1 MLLCLAS
8 VGVSYASQGNEKTE
22 QEVKVAKQRE
32 DKPLAS
38 RWSVMI
44 GSAQFANHYISN
56 QEYSGI
62 ISGVKMEFGRM
73 YRRSENLSWELDLSY
88 ASASEGFMN
97 SNLLNPAKTNGISAT
112 VFDISYATHY
122 NWLLGN
128 NWLLKVGGALNLY
141 ADANIQIANSM
152 NNALSAQ
159 AATQLYASAGICYKA
174 EFDKWDLK
182 IYYNLSLP
190 FAGMVFADTRY
201 EGALG
206 SMVEQSVSKRSE
218 NHFRA
223 TTLHN
228 FQGVN
233 SEVGLDFVTRKVTIT
248 LAYEDSNRWWTAT
261 DVQNY
266 RKVSM
271 IKLGFGVNLFQAQF
285 DKHSTR
291 YF

>member
-8 VGVSYASQGNEKTE
+8 IGVSYASQGGEQKE

-32 DKPLAS
+32 DKPLTS
-38 RWSVMI
+38 RWSFMA

-62 ISGVKMEFGRM
+62 ISGIKMEFGRM
-73 YRRSENLSWELDLSY
+73 YRRSNNLSWELDLGY
-88 ASASEGFMN
+88 ASASDGFMN
-97 SNLLNPAKTNGISAT
+97 TNLPNPTNTNGISAN
-112 VFDISYATHY
+112 VVDISYATHY
-122 NWLLGN
+122 NWMLGD
-128 NWLLKVGGALNLY
+128 NWMLKVGGALNIYGDINMQLE
-141 ADANIQIANSM
+141 NTM
-152 NNALSAQ
+152 NNALSLQ
-159 AATQLYASAGICYKA
+159 AATQLYASAGIGYKA

-182 IYYNLSLP
+182 IYYNISLP
-190 FAGMVFADTRY
+190 FAGVVFADTRY
-201 EGALG
+201 EDAFG
-206 SMVEQSVSKRSE
+206 SMIDQSVSTPTE

-223 TTLHN
+223 TTFHN

-248 LAYEDSNRWWTAT
+248 LAYEASNRWWTAT

-271 IKLGFGVNLFQAQF
+271 VKLGFGVNLFQAQF